1 MLRVIT
7 DEFSSPRDAGGR
19 SPLVV
24 PKEHEC
30 FASPFNKKNALGLFL
45 GKLSS
50 ERPSNAR
57 AQFSRTR
64 CMAVSVFNNGVSA
77 LEPTEFALERTKL
90 AAKHFFSLSHSFL
103 TETGRV
109 FPLAS
114 RNKCLGMVAVP
125 HSKLVILAI
134 SQDKNPVNDELLRSD
149 MVSFLEQLNLRTDE
163 RVFELACIP
172 TKSQYLM
179 PRTFFMRTP
188 HQAPQESVEPHTRCV
203 EVALM
208 AALNKIGRFSEFN
221 ASDTGIIAFGG
232 TLWAS
237 EDAPEAIPSFGSAER
252 NKKYTSQRPLEVIF
266 PDEMRGWV
274 DIWDPCG
281 GHCAIYKYEMLAIG
295 ASGGPAT
302 SFMEPRSESL
312 ASTPSI

>member
-1 MLRVIT
+1 MMRVIT
-7 DEFSSPRDAGGR
+7 DEHCSPRGVGER

-30 FASPFNKKNALGLFL
+30 FASPFKKKNELGFFL
-45 GKLSS
+45 GALSS

-64 CMAVSVFNNGVSA
+64 CMAISVFHNGISA
-77 LEPTEFALERTKL
+77 LEPTKSALDRTKL
-90 AAKHFFSLSHSFL
+90 AAKHFFSLSYTLLS
-103 TETGRV
+103 ETDQL
-109 FPLAS
+109 FPLSS

-125 HSKLVILAI
+125 NSKLVILAI
-134 SQDKNPVNDELLRSD
+134 SQDKIPKSDDALRLN
-149 MVSFLEQLNLRTDE
+149 MVRFLEQLNKRTDE
-163 RVFELACIP
+163 WIFELACIP

-179 PRTFFMRTP
+179 PRTFLMRTP

-208 AALNKIGRFSEFN
+208 AALNKVGRFLSFT

-237 EDAPEAIPSFGSAER
+237 EEESLAIPSFGNVER
-252 NKKYTSQRPLEVIF
+252 NKKYTSQKPLEVIF
-266 PDEMRGWV
+266 PDATKGWV
-274 DIWDPCG
+274 DIWDPCS

-302 SFMEPRSESL
+302 SFTEPRSENF
-312 ASTPSI
+312 APTHSI